1 MDIELR
7 HLRSFVVVAEEL
19 NFTRAADVLLMT
31 QPNLTRIINKL
42 EKALGVQLLD
52 RTTRRVALTPR
63 GAQLKADLD
72 VALGSLDQ
80 ALATCRT
87 PTSLRLGFTWLLHD
101 DWSAHVVTRFERT
114 TGVRVDLLRREDIV
128 DALDRGEVDLAV
140 VRDPVLPAE
149 GLRALPLFRERR
161 MLAVSRHHPVA
172 RRDTVRWNE
181 FADWPI
187 VVNTVSGVTHPDLW
201 EPRHRPPVAMTC
213 LNFDEWLEAVAA
225 GRGVGV
231 IPETAARRG
240 LHSAVRFVEI
250 EDAPPIE
257 VHLVYPE
264 RGHELVHR
272 FAETARD
279 AGGPPFGQVR
289 VDDSRVGA

>member
-7 HLRSFVVVAEEL
+7 HLRSFAMVAEEL

-42 EKALGVQLLD
+42 EKELGVRLLE
-52 RTTRRVALTPR
+52 RSTRRVALTAR

-72 VALGSLDQ
+72 RALGALDG
-80 ALATCRT
+80 ALDACRT

-101 DWSAHVVTRFERT
+101 DWSAHVITRFERA
-114 TGVRVDLLRREDIV
+114 TGIRVDLIRREDI
-128 DALDRGEVDLAV
+128 LGGLGRGEVDLAV

-149 GLRALPLFRERR
+149 GLRAVHLFDERR
-161 MLAVSRHHPVA
+161 MLAVSRHHPAA
-172 RRDTVRWNE
+172 RRDGVRWNE

-187 VVNTVSGVTHPDLW
+187 VVNTVSGATRPDLW
-201 EPRHRPPVAMTC
+201 EPRYRPPVAMTC

-250 EDAPPIE
+250 EDAPPIR
-257 VHLVYPE
+257 VHLVHPE
-264 RGHELVHR
+264 SGHELVGQ
-272 FAETARD
+272 FLATAHE
-279 AGGPPFGQVR
+279 AGGPPFGPVR
-289 VDDSRVGA
+289 VDAS